1 MVSDKVLCGLALMT
15 GSRRLTF
22 VLPRPHLLEHHSIVF
37 GEESLHAQW
46 VLAEKFIV
54 SGIDNGN
61 GLRKY
66 GTVALTSPR
75 YSLERK

>member
-1 MVSDKVLCGLALMT
+1 MVSGKVLCELALIT

-37 GEESLHAQW
+37 GEEPLHAQW

-54 SGIDNGN
+54 SGTNN
-61 GLRKY
+61 PKGLRK
-66 GTVALTSPR
+66 L
-75 YSLERK
+75 